1 MNTSAFLILFIAF
14 IALMGGVPFLLRRF
28 GIPSVISLLIVGML
42 VGPTGVGID
51 LIRFLASK
59 LTFLGT
65 PGVDPAIFAAETGSH
80 FNSFVDSLGAVG
92 LLLMMALA
100 GMEADFQLLRSTRKP
115 VILLSVLTFLIP
127 AAAGYWIYGY
137 FRPDDLPGKLLYASL
152 FASHSVGI
160 VFPVI
165 RELKLSNTR
174 FGASVSIATVVTDIA
189 SIILLAV
196 SLQLFRQKEGVSHSV
211 VSQTLSIFDHMDAS
225 LLHNSFLPVFLLIVV
240 TYMAVAFFTVKRL
253 SSFLHRLFNPG
264 EDMLITLLLLV
275 ILGTALVGELLGINL
290 IVGAFLAGLG
300 LAPLVQRRGKYLYR
314 RFESIGYGFV
324 IPFLFVS
331 IGMQS
336 DFSVFRQPANL
347 TIVVLTVTG
356 LIGSKLLSGFL
367 AMRLAGF
374 GNGHGLVA
382 GLMTVPQLSATL
394 AAAAIGREQGIL
406 PPEFFNA
413 IIILSISTTLPIPSL
428 VRLVIRRGKLSFE
441 SGSYRLPNVVKE
453 EELL

>member
-1 MNTSAFLILFIAF
+1 MSTSAFLILFVAF
-14 IALMGGVPFLLRRF
+14 TALMGGIPFLLRRF

-51 LIRFLASK
+51 LVRLLATK

-65 PGVDPAIFAAETGSH
+65 PGTDPAVFAAETGGY
-80 FNSFVDSLGAVG
+80 FTAFVDSLGAVG
-92 LLLMMALA
+92 LLLLMALA

-127 AAAGYWIYGY
+127 AAAGYWIYSY
-137 FRPDDLPGKLLYASL
+137 FRPEDLPGKLLYASL

-189 SIILLAV
+189 SIVLLAV
-196 SLQLFRQKEGVSHSV
+196 SLQLFRQREGVSHSV
-211 VSQTLSIFDHMDAS
+211 VSQTLSIFDHMDPS
-225 LLHNSFLPVFLLIVV
+225 LLRNSFLPVFLLIVV
-240 TYMAVAFFTVKRL
+240 IYMAAAFFAVKRI
-253 SSFLHRLFNPG
+253 SAFLTRVFHPG
-264 EDMLITLLLLV
+264 EDMLITILLLV

-300 LAPLVQRRGKYLYR
+300 LARLVQERGKYLFR

-336 DFSVFRQPANL
+336 DFGVFRQPANL
-347 TIVVLTVTG
+347 TIVALTVVG
-356 LIGSKLLSGFL
+356 LIGSKLISGFL

-374 GNGHGLVA
+374 SPGHGVVA

-413 IIILSISTTLPIPSL
+413 IIILSIVTTLPVPSL
-428 VRLVIRRGKLSFE
+428 VRLVIRRAHLSFE